1 MFQNRIAAIYRKN
14 APSKVSTI
22 PKLLQK
28 HEENEHTLYLKICK
42 KYKVKKPKAEY
53 VPKSE
58 PAPEP
63 APKPAEAEAP
73 VNPNSRKK
81 Y

>member
-1 MFQNRIAAIYRKN
+1 MYQKRITAIYKTY
-14 APSKVSTI
+14 APSKISTI

-28 HEENEHTLYLKICK
+28 HVEKEHTIYIKICK

-53 VPKSE
+53 IPKS
-58 PAPEP
+58 
-63 APKPAEAEAP
+63 KPASKETPE
-73 VNPNSRKK
+73 NPNSRKK